1 MTALH
6 NKVGDKPVVVTTEQ
20 HIHPSSNIGSG
31 EKSPSEGTGQSIHS
45 EVAKSEMPDVL
56 ADTGVDAKLD
66 ESDLQ
71 SKIVDAKLDDTDV
84 LAEGSGEAS
93 ALDPDAGVAK
103 TALNTKMDA
112 SDVSNA
118 VTKVSAEYMLFNPS
132 EMDEINNSV
141 LLATQQHVPQSKV
154 QVQVQLKNVW
164 SIEMERIQIERD
176 VEEVT
181 RATMGTENE
190 AIHGKPKGRKKIL
203 PASQIFTLGNWEVQS
218 PPPPSPTAIDDVAN
232 LQFARSL

>member
-31 EKSPSEGTGQSIHS
+31 EKSPYEGTGQSIHS

-103 TALNTKMDA
+103 TALNTEMDA

-154 QVQVQLKNVW
+154 QVQGITFAFDFDLQSGNG
-164 SIEMERIQIERD
+164 
-176 VEEVT
+176 EEFQSMIYEAWRTMKTSTKTYEACRSTKTHHHET
-181 RATMGTENE
+181 R
-190 AIHGKPKGRKKIL
+190 K
-203 PASQIFTLGNWEVQS
+203 
-218 PPPPSPTAIDDVAN
+218 
-232 LQFARSL
+232 